1 MKKKLLG
8 VFGILMMLSMATA
21 FASTV
26 NTNTTTNAK
35 MAACSTT
42 TYCHDTTH
50 TSHDTHG
57 CNR

>member
-8 VFGILMMLSMATA
+8 VFGILMMLSMATV

-26 NTNTTTNAK
+26 NTNTLTNDK
-35 MAACSTT
+35 MAAYSTT
-42 TYCHDTTH
+42 TYCHDTH
-50 TSHDTHG
+50 NSHDTHG

>member
-26 NTNTTTNAK
+26 NTNTTMNAK

-42 TYCHDTTH
+42 TYCHDT
-50 TSHDTHG
+50 HG